1 MYHIERAIR
10 YLKLI
15 VENRVRVERCITE
28 IFTLKEVPYFSNI
41 YFVEEHNVNVPTMWY
56 NVDLAYVLTC
66 VWIWIC

>member
-15 VENRVRVERCITE
+15 VDNRVRVERCITE

-56 NVDLAYVLTC
+56 KVDLAYVLTC